1 MLVDENGFG
10 EAQLAAEMLSL
21 GDENNRLAEEHRN
34 QTIFGVRVIST
45 YVTLYK
51 TVISAAYWEELGR
64 GLPVDQ
70 SVVIKRWPGANG
82 LRTGFNLA
90 EPDGRQAVLTALV
103 KIRQSL
109 LQ

>member
-1 MLVDENGFG
+1 
-10 EAQLAAEMLSL
+10 MLSL
-21 GDENNRLAEEHRN
+21 GDENNCLAEEHRN
-34 QTIFGVRVIST
+34 QTIFGVRIIST

-51 TVISAAYWEELGR
+51 TVISATYWEELGR